1 MKNLTFFSPF
11 LEEIFNGQI
20 VNNFEIEKT
29 SGYAYINNVIEKN
42 KLKNQL
48 SLREVVE
55 MLKNSPL
62 FPLFNKT
69 INSINLN
76 ILYKSHTH
84 GLCHIERTT
93 FWAFCL
99 AAMHKLSKQN
109 CYLALVLAMYHD
121 TGRINDHEDRTHG
134 KRSAENLKNLRLNLN
149 AKQLKIAECIIE
161 AHSIPDTEFAELL
174 TKYDIKETK
183 KVRTLFNILKD
194 ADGLDRVRLI
204 PIDIDP
210 KYLRT
215 EFSKQNVLSA
225 FTLKQIYDTIQ

>member
-11 LEEIFNGQI
+11 LNEIFNGSV
-20 VNNFEIEKT
+20 VNNFKIKKT
-29 SGYAYINNVIEKN
+29 DGYAYINEVIKKN

-55 MLKNSPL
+55 MLKNSTL
-62 FPLFNKT
+62 FPLFNRT
-69 INSINLN
+69 INAINLAA
-76 ILYKSHTH
+76 LYKSHTH

-99 AAMHKLSKQN
+99 AVMHKLSKQN
-109 CYLALVLAMYHD
+109 CQLALVMAMYHD
-121 TGRINDHEDRTHG
+121 TGRINDDEDRTHG
-134 KRSAENLKNLRLNLN
+134 KRSAQNLKNLGHNLN
-149 AKQLKIAECIIE
+149 EKQLKIAECIIE
-161 AHSIPDTEFAELL
+161 AHSIPDAEFAELL

-183 KVRTLFNILKD
+183 TVRTLFNILKD
-194 ADGLDRVRLI
+194 ADGLDRVRLA
-204 PIDIDP
+204 PLDIDP